1 MSSTEHSFEK
11 IKLILSDVDGV
22 LTDGGISFDNN
33 GIESKKF
40 HIKDGLGIKMWQ
52 RAGFRFG
59 ILTAR
64 TSHIVKVRSAEL
76 GIEIVRQ
83 GFEAKLPTAET
94 LAKSM
99 DLQMNQ
105 ICYIGDDLTDLPVLR
120 AVGLGVA
127 VADAVDEVLAAAD
140 LITTRAGGQGA
151 VRELIETILK
161 SGGRWDDLVQQ
172 YYDCFCCR
180 IRATSTLLNVK
191 V

>member
-1 MSSTEHSFEK
+1 
-11 IKLILSDVDGV
+11 
-22 LTDGGISFDNN
+22 
-33 GIESKKF
+33 
-40 HIKDGLGIKMWQ
+40 MWQ
-52 RAGFRFG
+52 RAGFQFG

-120 AVGLGVA
+120 AVGRGVA

-172 YYDCFCCR
+172 YY
-180 IRATSTLLNVK
+180 AA
-191 V
+191 

>member
-1 MSSTEHSFEK
+1 MSTTTDFKK

-33 GIESKKF
+33 GVESKQF

-76 GIEIVRQ
+76 GIDIVRQ
-83 GFEAKLPTAET
+83 GFESKLPTAET
-94 LAKSM
+94 LAQSM
-99 DLQMNQ
+99 NLSLEEV
-105 ICYIGDDLTDLPVLR
+105 CYIGDDLTDLPVIR

-127 VADAVDEVLAAAD
+127 VADAVSELLSAAD
-140 LITTRAGGQGA
+140 LVTQKAGGKGA
-151 VRELIETILK
+151 VRELIEQILR
-161 SGGRWDDLVQQ
+161 STGRWDDLVQQ
-172 YYDCFCCR
+172 YY
-180 IRATSTLLNVK
+180 SG
-191 V
+191 

>member
-1 MSSTEHSFEK
+1 MSASPDFEK
-11 IKLILSDVDGV
+11 IKLLLSDVDGV

-33 GIESKKF
+33 GVESKQF

-76 GIEIVRQ
+76 GIDIVRQ

-94 LAKSM
+94 LAQSM
-99 DLQMNQ
+99 NLSFEE
-105 ICYIGDDLTDLPVLR
+105 ICYIGDDLTDLPVIR

-127 VADAVDEVLAAAD
+127 VADAVPELLSAAD
-140 LITTRAGGQGA
+140 LVTQKAGGQGA
-151 VRELIETILK
+151 VRELVERILR
-161 SGGRWDDLVQQ
+161 STGRWDDLVQQ
-172 YYDCFCCR
+172 YY
-180 IRATSTLLNVK
+180 SG
-191 V
+191 